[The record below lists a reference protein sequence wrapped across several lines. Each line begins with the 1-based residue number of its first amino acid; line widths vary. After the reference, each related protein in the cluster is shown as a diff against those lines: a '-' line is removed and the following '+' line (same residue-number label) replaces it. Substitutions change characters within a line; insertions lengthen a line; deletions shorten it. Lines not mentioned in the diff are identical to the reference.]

1 MMNYDFSKMSNTMI
15 LDEIDRVME
24 AGEDMDTEAVSYLL
38 GILQERAPVM
48 IDFDVERFL
57 EESLHKLRL
66 LEEQGLLD
74 DFTSGTILQ

>member
-1 MMNYDFSKMSNTMI
+1 MMNYNISKMSNTMI

-24 AGEDMDTEAVSYLL
+24 AGEDMDAEAVSYLL

-57 EESLHKLRL
+57 EESLHKLLL
-66 LEEQGLLD
+66 LEEQGFLD

>member
-24 AGEDMDTEAVSYLL
+24 AGEDMDAEAVSYLL

>member
-24 AGEDMDTEAVSYLL
+24 AGEDMDAEAVSYLL
-38 GILQERAPVM
+38 GVLQERTPVM
-48 IDFDVERFL
+48 IGFDVERFL

>member
-24 AGEDMDTEAVSYLL
+24 AGEDMDAEAVSYLL
-38 GILQERAPVM
+38 GVLQERTPVM
-48 IDFDVERFL
+48 IGFDVERFL
-57 EESLHKLRL
+57 EKSLHKLRL